1 MKILDKVPEPWLT
14 RFKTLGAVRNNG
26 VKAVVLVG
34 GCVRDM
40 ILGRAPA
47 DWDVLADGDAG
58 PLLVEAEKRFQVAK
72 TVRHAAFLTA
82 TVHFSDGTA
91 LDVATARTET
101 YPRPA
106 ALPVVKPAP
115 LAEDFHRRDF
125 TVNAMAVHLTPDR
138 WGELEDPLRGRE
150 DLEKGTIRALH
161 DRSFSDDP
169 TRIFRAARYAG
180 RYGWTVE
187 PRTMDRIREA
197 LRENLPALL
206 SPARRRNELTHLLT
220 ESDAG
225 LAMKLLWDWGAWKYW
240 SPSFHWT
247 PAVATALSAP
257 SDAPLIPRLAALA
270 DSGDRET
277 ARRDLAGLTY
287 SHRMLKVTT

>member
-1 MKILDKVPEPWLT
+1 MKILDQVPEPWLT
-14 RFKTLGAVRNNG
+14 RFKTLGAVRHPG

-47 DWDVLADGDAG
+47 DWDVLAEGDAG
-58 PLLVEAEKRFQVAK
+58 PLLAEAEKSFQVAK

-115 LAEDFHRRDF
+115 LADDFRRRDF
-125 TVNAMAVHLTPDR
+125 TVNAMAVHLAPDR

-161 DRSFSDDP
+161 DRSFVDDP
-169 TRIFRAARYAG
+169 TRMFLAARYAG

-187 PRTMDRIREA
+187 AGTLDRIREA
-197 LRENLPALL
+197 LGKELPALL

-240 SPSFHWT
+240 SPSFQWT
-247 PAVATALSAP
+247 PAVAAALSAP
-257 SDAPLIPRLAALA
+257 AEDPLVARLAALA
-270 DSGDRET
+270 ASGDREA

-287 SHRMLKVTT
+287 SRRMLKVTT